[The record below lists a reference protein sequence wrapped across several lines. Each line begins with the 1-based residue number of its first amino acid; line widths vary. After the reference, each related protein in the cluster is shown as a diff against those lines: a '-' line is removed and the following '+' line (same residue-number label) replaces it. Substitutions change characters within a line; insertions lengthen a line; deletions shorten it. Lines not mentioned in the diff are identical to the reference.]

1 MCCPWYG
8 LSLLIAALNYILCLI
23 ADALAL
29 FMFIF
34 ISPLIVLKYIATE
47 KIVAD
52 QLPHNLRSGQI
63 VVFRIHHQSFFVFS
77 RKANGECCNF
87 IHVFHSF
94 HNFMKKSVRQ
104 VNTIV
109 QEELECVYA
118 ASTIIPISVIIVPK

>member
-1 MCCPWYG
+1 

-52 QLPHNLRSGQI
+52 QLPHTKRTRRESVG
-63 VVFRIHHQSFFVFS
+63 FF
-77 RKANGECCNF
+77 
-87 IHVFHSF
+87 
-94 HNFMKKSVRQ
+94 FM
-104 VNTIV
+104 
-109 QEELECVYA
+109 L
-118 ASTIIPISVIIVPK
+118 

>member
-1 MCCPWYG
+1 MF
-8 LSLLIAALNYILCLI
+8 ITILCLI

-63 VVFRIHHQSFFVFS
+63 VVFRILHQSFFVFS

-104 VNTIV
+104 VNTVV
-109 QEELECVYA
+109 QENKSACSTWLRAANSALILVY
-118 ASTIIPISVIIVPK
+118 SDIRTQNRYD